1 MLAARLRP
9 LAWPY
14 RPLVGRILVEPL
26 AYSSKIF
33 LRNAHYRNNA
43 GIYHLQDDIQA
54 AAFGKERAQNS
65 LSEDEPTEIVGN
77 THLGEKELRELA
89 LSHLQNNNL
98 LNQETMKP
106 ESLNMSIPKLLG
118 PDLDQHFQKIGRQ
131 MSQPYLDLLLD
142 YLHTNENFPLSDDKQ
157 FQATSGWV
165 RYSIECPEGQK
176 VDYPHD
182 DVITFDTEVMYEVHP
197 YAVMATAI
205 SGSAYYVW
213 LSPWLLD
220 ESTRQEHL
228 IPLGNHLQVVI
239 GHSVSF
245 DRKRVKE
252 EYSLRK
258 SKKWFLD
265 TMSLHIAVNG
275 MCNQQR
281 NTFAKF
287 EKLRKSVSTR
297 DLKVCDAMLKREPW
311 LLHTSGN
318 GLDDTCEFHLGILV
332 DKADRDAFKST
343 DKSDINNPKDL
354 QRLIHY
360 CLGDSIVTKQL
371 CKALLPK
378 FLSVNPH
385 PVSFGALRHMAS
397 VFLPISQEWNEYV
410 TKSELSYQN
419 KKEEID
425 AKLHELADEAVSY
438 IELEDGLDLV
448 KNDPWLSQLNWTIK
462 PVRYTKEK
470 PGKPS
475 RPMKNQKL
483 PGKPEWYREL
493 FTSKGMNLTSRT
505 RTTTILLRLKWQDCP
520 LVWYDK
526 LGWSFWAPEEL
537 VDDLKRRS
545 LTPLESQDGKTLFK
559 LPHPDGDAGR
569 CTYPFAKFYLPY
581 FEDQTITSDNRL
593 AKEAIETNLQCSYWL
608 SARQRILSQM
618 PVYNDASNVENSDSE
633 EGSSSFEDLPQNWG
647 MILPRMLP
655 IGAVTRRA
663 VEDTWLTA
671 SNAKKNK
678 IGSEL
683 KSNVKAPPGYKIVGA
698 DVDSEELW
706 IAGVVADSIFKMH
719 GGTAIGWM
727 TLEGTKQAK
736 TDLHSKSAEILGIS
750 RNEAKAFNYGR
761 IYGAGQTSAARNL
774 RQFNPSLSVKEAE
787 QKAQALYSA
796 TKGDRFTS
804 KHFPLKLFWYGGSES
819 VMYNQLE
826 LLAHL
831 PRQQTPVLGSGIS
844 DALSS
849 QYLTPSSSFMTTRTN
864 WTIQSSGVD
873 YLHLLIAS
881 MEYLCDAHSID
892 ARLLLTVHDEVRY
905 LAKEEDQYRA
915 ALALQIANLWTRA
928 MFCQQL
934 GFDCIPYSVAFFS
947 AVDIDHVLRKEV
959 DDPCVTIT
967 HPEPIPS
974 GESLNIHQILAKC
987 SSLGAPI
994 KERQSAYEEESA
1006 LYREP
1011 VMANLNNSP
1020 VLGEYIKAQTGSL
1033 EECEFI
1039 ESALDGKLP
1048 KKRKPRTTKSTSSP
1062 LEKAGPSSARG
1073 KVRLP
1078 VPP

>member
-1 MLAARLRP
+1 MLLARLRTLVWP
-9 LAWPY
+9 DRSLAGLAGRVLGG
-14 RPLVGRILVEPL
+14 RPTCYHSRGTFRSI
-26 AYSSKIF
+26 
-33 LRNAHYRNNA
+33 HYRNDA
-43 GIYHLQDDIQA
+43 GIYHLQDDLQTA
-54 AAFGKERAQNS
+54 TFGKERIQRTLSKAEPDES
-65 LSEDEPTEIVGN
+65 LAKS
-77 THLGEKELRELA
+77 HLENKELQELA
-89 LSHLQNNNL
+89 LLHLQSNNL

-106 ESLNMSIPKLLG
+106 SEIKMDIPGLVG

-142 YLHTNENFPLSDDKQ
+142 YLHTKENFPIDENHK
-157 FQATSGWV
+157 FKATSGWV

-176 VDYPHD
+176 VDFPHD

-220 ESTRQEHL
+220 ESDKQEHL
-228 IPLGNHLQVVI
+228 IPLGDHLQVVI

-252 EYSLRK
+252 EYNIRK
-258 SKKWFLD
+258 SNKWFLD

-281 NTFAKF
+281 NAYAKF
-287 EKLRKSVSTR
+287 EKLRTSTSTR
-297 DLKVCDAMLKREPW
+297 DLKICDAMLKKEPW
-311 LLHTSGN
+311 LVHTSGN
-318 GLDDTCEFHLGILV
+318 GLDDTCEYHLGVLV
-332 DKADRDAFKST
+332 DKSDRDAFKST
-343 DKSDINNPKDL
+343 DKSEINNPKDL

-360 CLGDSIVTKQL
+360 CLNDSILTKQL

-385 PVSFGALRHMAS
+385 PVSFGALRHIAS
-397 VFLPISQEWNEYV
+397 VFLPISEEWEEYV
-410 TKSELSYQN
+410 NKAEQSYQQ
-419 KKEEID
+419 KKDDINVN
-425 AKLHELADEAVSY
+425 LHELADEAVSY
-438 IELEDGLDLV
+438 IELEDGLELV
-448 KNDPWLSQLNWTIK
+448 ENDPWLSQLDWTVK
-462 PVRYTKEK
+462 PIRYTKEK

-493 FTSKGMNLTSRT
+493 FTSKGINLTSRT

-526 LGWSFWAPEEL
+526 LGWSFWAQDEL
-537 VDDLKRRS
+537 VDGLKRRS
-545 LTPLESQDGKTLFK
+545 LTPLETNNGKTLFK
-559 LPHPDGDAGR
+559 LPHPDGDSGR

-581 FEDQTITSDNRL
+581 FEDKTITSDNKL

-618 PVYNDASNVENSDSE
+618 PVYKKGLYAEDKDS
-633 EGSSSFEDLPQNWG
+633 FVDMPANWG

-683 KSNVKAPPGYKIVGA
+683 KSNVKAPPGYKIIGA

-736 TDLHSKSAEILGIS
+736 TDLHSKSADILGIS
-750 RNEAKAFNYGR
+750 RNDAKTFNYGR

-774 RQFNPSLSVKEAE
+774 RLFNPNLSVKEAE

-826 LLAHL
+826 LLAQL
-831 PRQQTPVLGSGIS
+831 PRQRTPVLGSGIS

-849 QYLTPSSSFMTTRTN
+849 QYLTQSSSFMTTRTN

-881 MEYLCDAHSID
+881 MEYLCDVHSID
-892 ARLLLTVHDEVRY
+892 ARLLITVHDEVRY
-905 LAKEEDQYRA
+905 LVKEEDQYRA
-915 ALALQIANLWTRA
+915 ALALQIANLWTRG

-947 AVDIDHVLRKEV
+947 AIDIDHVLRKEV
-959 DDPCVTIT
+959 NDPCITVT

-974 GESLNIHQILAKC
+974 GESLDIHQLLDKC
-987 SSLGAPI
+987 STLGAPDMARRL
-994 KERQSAYEEESA
+994 KYQEESA
-1006 LYREP
+1006 HYREP
-1011 VMANLNNSP
+1011 VMANLNKSP
-1020 VLGEYIKAQTGSL
+1020 VLSEYIRAQTGNIETCEQL
-1033 EECEFI
+1033 ESE
-1039 ESALDGKLP
+1039 LDTKYS
-1048 KKRKPRTTKSTSSP
+1048 KKTKRTRTKKSKSST